1 MDFSKIQKRFINSKN
16 SGYQILK
23 GKEGTGKSTS
33 ALYKAIN
40 LENNYC
46 IYNEDKVLYV
56 TSDYNKNMEALN
68 IYKEESD
75 KDLFYSLFSKDN
87 ERVDILTLEDIINTY
102 SIAYRREKGQVLK
115 NIDENKSLSIL
126 KELEEDIKV
135 FYKKS
140 KFLEKSSLEF
150 LLQEIL
156 WIKASNFSKD
166 EYLNVDR
173 KGRAGRIKKA
183 SYTRECI
190 YNIKNLYNEK
200 LQKNL
205 YLDKYDHVLY
215 AISYVKK
222 FKGIYTHIILDDLEK
237 LTRAEIE
244 FVKALYKEKIY
255 SSFIFILNSELNN
268 DKNSWMIKGR
278 KLNSL
283 GIDFKKKTY
292 NFRIKYE
299 KKSEVISTIENYK
312 YLNLKNKNS
321 IDFNIDTASINKE
334 IFEGENTI
342 YNEDELMEV
351 PMFNNIAAG
360 NPIEINDSIEGT
372 FALPKYWLEKGKDIF
387 ILKVKGDSMVDKN
400 ISDGD
405 LVVIKKQGVANHND
419 IVAVSLDGEAT
430 LKTLNLNDE
439 YPKLM
444 PANSL
449 YSPIILSSNR
459 EVSILGVAIGV
470 IKEGVN

>member
-23 GKEGTGKSTS
+23 GKEGTGKSSS

-102 SIAYRREKGQVLK
+102 SLAYRREKGQVLK
-115 NIDENKSLSIL
+115 TIDDNKSLSIL
-126 KELEEDIKV
+126 KSLEEEIKV

-140 KFLEKSSLEF
+140 KFIKNASLEF
-150 LLQEIL
+150 LLEEIL
-156 WIKASNFSKD
+156 WIKASNFSKE
-166 EYLNVDR
+166 EYLNIDR
-173 KGRAGRIKKA
+173 KGRKGRLKKE
-183 SYTRECI
+183 SYTRDAI
-190 YNIKNLYNEK
+190 YSIKDLYNGK

-205 YLDKYDHVLY
+205 YLDKYDHTLC

-222 FKGIYTHIILDDLEK
+222 LNGLYTHIILDDLEK

-299 KKSEVISTIENYK
+299 KKSEVINTIENYK

-321 IDFNIDTASINKE
+321 IEFNIDTASSNKE

-342 YNEDELMEV
+342 YNEDELIDV

-400 ISDGD
+400 ICDGD

-419 IVAVSLDGEAT
+419 IVAASLDGEAT

-449 YSPIILSSNR
+449 YSPIILSNNR
-459 EVSILGVAIGV
+459 DVSILGVAIGI

>member
-23 GKEGTGKSTS
+23 GKEGTGKSTA

-46 IYNEDKVLYV
+46 IYSEDKVLYV
-56 TSDYNKNMEALN
+56 TSDYNKNKEALN
-68 IYKEESD
+68 IYKEERD
-75 KDLFYSLFSKDN
+75 KNLFYSLFSKDN

-102 SIAYRREKGQVLK
+102 SLAYRREKGQVLK
-115 NIDENKSLSIL
+115 TIDETKSLSIL
-126 KELEEDIKV
+126 KDLEEEIKI

-140 KFLEKSSLEF
+140 KFIKNSSLEF
-150 LLQEIL
+150 LLEEIL
-156 WIKASNFSKD
+156 WIKANNFSKS
-166 EYLNVDR
+166 EYLNIER
-173 KGRAGRIKKA
+173 KGRKGRLKKD

-190 YNIKNLYNEK
+190 YNIKDLYNEK
-200 LQKNL
+200 LQKNS

-222 FKGIYTHIILDDLEK
+222 LNGIYTHIILDDLEK

-244 FVKALYKEKIY
+244 FVKALYKEKLY

-268 DKNSWMIKGR
+268 KQNSWMIKGR

-283 GIDFKKKTY
+283 EIDFKKKTY
-292 NFRIKYE
+292 NFKLKY
-299 KKSEVISTIENYK
+299 KKEIETINTLENYQ
-312 YLNLKNKNS
+312 YLNLKNKN
-321 IDFNIDTASINKE
+321 IINFNIDTGSTNKE
-334 IFEGENTI
+334 IFEGESTI
-342 YNEDELMEV
+342 YNEEELIDV

-360 NPIEINDSIEGT
+360 NPIEINDSIEGS
-372 FALPKYWLEKGKDIF
+372 FSLPKYWLEKGKDIF
-387 ILKVKGDSMVDKN
+387 ILKVKGDSMVEKN
-400 ISDGD
+400 ICNGD

-419 IVAVSLDGEAT
+419 IVAASLDGEAT

-439 YPKLM
+439 EPKLM

-449 YSPIILSSNR
+449 YSPIVLSNK
-459 EVSILGVAIGV
+459 EVSILGVAIGI
-470 IKEGVN
+470 IKEGIN